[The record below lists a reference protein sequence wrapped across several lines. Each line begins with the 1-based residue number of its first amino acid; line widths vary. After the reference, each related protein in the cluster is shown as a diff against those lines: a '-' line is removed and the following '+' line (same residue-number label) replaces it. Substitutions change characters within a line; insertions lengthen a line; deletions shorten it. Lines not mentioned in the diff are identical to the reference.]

1 MGDFE
6 NLPSSENELEQN
18 ISETIEVNE
27 ENAEEVKAETAEETQ
42 EESKKGSFV
51 TDLFDWLDVFVKAM
65 IVVVILFT
73 AVFKIATIDGES
85 MENTVFHGE
94 KVIISNVFYTPKQG
108 DIVVV
113 SRNYKNSADCY
124 ERSSAPIIKR
134 VIATEGQ
141 TVDIDFEKGIVYVDG
156 KALDEPYTKT
166 ATTLHYDV
174 EFPITVQNNCVF
186 LLGDNRNDSLDSRAS
201 WIGANGT
208 GQVDKRYILGKVLTR
223 IYPLNKIGSLN
234 DEQ

>member
-1 MGDFE
+1 MAEFE
-6 NLPSSENELEQN
+6 LFLATDDDGSTKRKDTNEIKTDN
-18 ISETIEVNE
+18 
-27 ENAEEVKAETAEETQ
+27 
-42 EESKKGSFV
+42 KKTTFV
-51 TDLFDWLDVFVKAM
+51 TDLFDWLDVFVKAI

-73 AVFKIATIDGES
+73 ALFKIATIDGQS
-85 MENTVFHGE
+85 MENTVFNGE

-124 ERSSAPIIKR
+124 ERNSAPIIKR

-141 TVDIDFEKGIVYVDG
+141 TVDIDFKKGIVYVDG
-156 KALDEPYTKT
+156 KALDEPYAKT
-166 ATTLHYDV
+166 PTNLHYDV
-174 EFPITVQNNCVF
+174 DFPITVDKNCVF

-208 GQVDKRYILGKVLTR
+208 GQVNERYILGKVLTR

-234 DEQ
+234 NGK

>member
-1 MGDFE
+1 MADFE
-6 NLPSSENELEQN
+6 LFLANDDDGGTKSNDV
-18 ISETIEVNE
+18 T
-27 ENAEEVKAETAEETQ
+27 EVKTVN
-42 EESKKGSFV
+42 SKSAFV
-51 TDLFDWLDVFVKAM
+51 ADLFDWLDVFVKAI

-73 AVFKIATIDGES
+73 AVFKIATIDGDS
-85 MENTVFHGE
+85 MQNTVFEGE
-94 KVIISNVFYTPKQG
+94 KVIISNLFYTPKQG

-124 ERSSAPIIKR
+124 DRSSAPIIKR
-134 VIATEGQ
+134 IIATEGQ

-166 ATTLHYDV
+166 ATNLHYDV
-174 EFPITVQNNCVF
+174 EFPITVQKNCVF